1 MRNLM
6 LLFITFFVTN
16 VYAQTDKFTNAM
28 KARLGAMD
36 TTKTTAGFKSLSDA
50 FERIGDA
57 EKTQWLPYYYS
68 ALCLVNAGW
77 QDAALDKDANA
88 VRVKSLL
95 EKAEAIE
102 DNAELSTIR
111 NMVATQQMLVD
122 PQARW
127 QTFGA
132 EAEAAMQKGLKQDP
146 KNPRLYFLQGSGIF
160 NTPEQFGGGKAK
172 AKPVLEKALALF
184 NEEKPKPMYP
194 QWGKKLTEDMLAQ
207 TK

>member
-1 MRNLM
+1 M
-6 LLFITFFVTN
+6 TFFVTN
-16 VYAQTDKFTNAM
+16 VFAQSDKFTNAM
-28 KARLGAMD
+28 KGRLTAMD
-36 TTKTTAGFKSLSDA
+36 TTRTTAGFKSLSDA

-77 QDAALDKDANA
+77 QDAGLDKDANA
-88 VRVKSLL
+88 ARVKSLL

-122 PQARW
+122 PQSRW
-127 QTFGA
+127 QTYGA

-172 AKPVLEKALALF
+172 GKPVLEKALALF

-207 TK
+207 IK